1 MFINYLKI
9 HYSNILKSKYF
20 VVACILQVLAVVQ
33 FAALVY
39 LMAVEDIFTEYALG
53 THEFQTQELILGFNF
68 RLSPVMGAL
77 PIALIAALSS
87 SAYFSERYY
96 INYENTLNHT
106 TIYCISEFVTIMS
119 ISLIYIAYDAVIAGI
134 AALVVSEPLML
145 IEAPGR
151 LVFYLQHIFMQSIE
165 GVMVGLI
172 AGKLFRVRGK
182 SILAVV
188 FAGPLEA
195 TLYSLVYSATV
206 VYGNIY
212 HINPEERGI
221 ISINICSTLF
231 PNYYYCVVN
240 SDLEG
245 GNTSNVRHIV
255 LFISY
260 VILLGFP
267 LMTMLHKRKKEFKKK
282 R

>member
-20 VVACILQVLAVVQ
+20 VVACILQVIAVVQ

-39 LMAVEDIFTEYALG
+39 LMDVGDIFAEYNLG
-53 THEFQTQELILGFNF
+53 THEFQTQEMILGYNF
-68 RLSPVMGAL
+68 MLSPLMGAL
-77 PIALIAALSS
+77 PLALIATLSS
-87 SAYFSERYY
+87 STYFSERYY
-96 INYENTLNHT
+96 INYENMLNHT
-106 TIYCISEFVTIMS
+106 TIYCISEFVAIMS

-134 AALVVSEPLML
+134 AALGVSEPLML
-145 IEAPGR
+145 IEAPED
-151 LVFYLQHIFMQSIE
+151 LAFYLLHIFMQSIE
-165 GVMVGLI
+165 GVTVGLV
-172 AGKLFRVRGK
+172 AGKLFRVKWK
-182 SILAVV
+182 SVLAVV

-195 TLYSLVYSATV
+195 ALYSLAYLSTV

-212 HINPEERGI
+212 HINPEEMGI

-245 GNTSNVRHIV
+245 GNTSNVRLII

-260 VILLGFP
+260 VILFGFP
-267 LMTMLHKRKKEFKKK
+267 LITILHKRKKEFKKK
-282 R
+282 